1 MNDYEEVP
9 RLQHEPMSPFSAVLK
24 LRCPECKKGIV
35 YRKGMEMNRLCPSCG
50 IKFEREFGYFS
61 GAIWIA
67 LLCATPIVLFIM
79 FLFVYFFRDLHPA
92 LSGLFAALAFI
103 PLVPITIRLSR
114 SIWMYF
120 DHEMNP
126 QRKEPD
132 PPDDPGKDDGQP
144 ELIPPVS
151 GQEASVP
158 ERKGPKLVEGSSIQ
172 TAIATKTEDVFQ
184 F

>member
-1 MNDYEEVP
+1 MNDYEEAP
-9 RLQHEPMSPFSAVLK
+9 HLQHEPMSTFNAVLK

-35 YRKGMEMNRLCPSCG
+35 YRKGMEMNHLCPSCG
-50 IKFEREFGYFS
+50 IKFERELGYFS

-92 LSGLFAALAFI
+92 LSGLFAALSFI

-114 SIWMYF
+114 SMWMYL
-120 DHEMNP
+120 DHQMHP
-126 QRKEPD
+126 QRKD
-132 PPDDPGKDDGQP
+132 PERPDDPGKDHVEPVVTLPTAGREQSIP
-144 ELIPPVS
+144 ECPEPEQTGGRTVRATH
-151 GQEASVP
+151 AS
-158 ERKGPKLVEGSSIQ
+158 E
-172 TAIATKTEDVFQ
+172 TEDVFQ